1 MERIKLGLMPP
12 LTGVVGIY
20 GSEIARAGQIACDE
34 VNAAGGLLGQPLEL
48 VIEDD
53 GSLPES
59 AVAAAKKLIDEHRC
73 TAIIGN
79 LLSNSRIAVA
89 YSVAEPRKIPFLNF
103 SFYEGSILSRYFFNF
118 AALPNQQIDRMIPYM
133 REQYG
138 PRMFFAGNNYEWP
151 RGSIDAA
158 KRSLEQV
165 GGEVIGE
172 QYLPIGVDDESI
184 EQLLDQV
191 AASAPDVFVP
201 YFAGMDQ
208 VKLLT
213 RFTERGLKK
222 QMAVVMG
229 HYDEMMAST
238 LPADVREGFYS
249 NNTYFMS
256 VDTNE
261 NRRYLTQL
269 ANYPDVNGVWPQGN
283 GILTNFG
290 EGTYVCVKAFAEAVN
305 NAGSLDPE
313 ALVEALKTVSVSA
326 PQGKVQ
332 MNSEHHHARVNT
344 FLSLCRTN
352 GEFEIIKEF
361 GAIEPVLPERYRHQQ
376 INNRSTLEDDY
387 RLQARMLE
395 QMSDA
400 VFLVNTN
407 DNSIIFSNAGASRM
421 LGYKSDELNNLS
433 IDCLQMP
440 GDKKSAHA
448 FLEIFSTLQHKGEW
462 RGEIQTIKKDNA
474 DIWCSTS
481 ISTFTHHDPTYGE
494 VWLWVLN
501 DITERKQAENKLQT
515 YHGQLKTLVAQ
526 RTKQLQ
532 KSDSRLSQVLSSSP
546 VVIYTCEPDGEYP
559 ATFISENVQKLFGY
573 RPEQFIEDPGFWAK
587 GIHPDDAPRVFS
599 DLANLFEHGTHS
611 HEYRFLMEDGRYIWV
626 QDELK
631 LQYDPQGTPVQIV
644 GYWADITDRKNTEME
659 LEAHHQY
666 LKNLTRY
673 TKVQSESGNLDAPLT
688 GLMAEVR
695 ECFPVDRAWLLYPCD
710 PSTEFWNIPVEATV
724 PEYPGAFAIGENIPL
739 DEGVAS
745 VFIDALSSKDPLI
758 VDIPVDTDT
767 LSVPKRFNVKTMMV
781 TALFPKNDKA
791 WMLGLH
797 QCSRNRIW
805 TEEDKLLFKDI
816 AQKVTEML
824 TQSLLFK
831 RIEDELQ
838 LRKQTQEKLVQAKQ
852 QAEKA
857 NTAKSDFLS
866 SMSHELRTPM
876 NAIIGFG
883 QLLELDGDLSVL
895 QKENVHEILVGG
907 RHLLQLINEVLDLA
921 KVESGKI
928 DLSLEPVELSP
939 VADECMN
946 LVKTLADE
954 RSISLET
961 SGLSEMTVKA
971 DRIRLK
977 QALINL
983 LSNAIKYN
991 HKGGKVTL
999 DIQKPNEEQVR
1010 ITVTDTGPGIPIAR
1024 QSELF
1029 QPFSRL
1035 DAEDSQIEGTGIGLT
1050 LTRRIV
1056 ELLNGQVNMTSEVG
1070 VGSYFWIDLPVAVLT
1085 AVNLDLSAEK
1095 KISHVNSEDTRD
1107 AQQHTIL
1114 YIEDNPA
1121 NLKLM
1126 EKILERKEHI
1136 NLLTAHTPELGID
1149 LAKSTRPNLILLDI
1163 NLPGMDGYQVLE
1175 IFKSDENLKS
1185 TPVIAIT
1192 ANAMEGDIKR
1202 GKAAGFHDYVTKPID
1217 IVKLMGAIDCC
1228 LSTDK
1233 VSEI

>member
-34 VNAAGGLLGQPLEL
+34 VNAAGGLLGRPLEL

-59 AVAAAKKLIDEHRC
+59 AVVAAKKLIDEHQC

-103 SFYEGSILSRYFFNF
+103 SFYEGSILSRYFFHF

-158 KRSLEQV
+158 KRSLEQI
-165 GGEVIGE
+165 GGEVVGE

-184 EQLLDQV
+184 EALLDHV

-201 YFAGMDQ
+201 YFAGNDQ

-222 QMAVVMG
+222 RMAVVMG

-249 NNTYFMS
+249 SNSYFMT
-256 VDTNE
+256 VDTDE
-261 NRRYLTQL
+261 NRHYLAQL
-269 ANYPDVNGVWPQGN
+269 ARQTDVNGIWPQGN

-305 NAGSLDPE
+305 KAGSLDPE
-313 ALVEALKTVSVSA
+313 ALVEALKTISVSA

-332 MNSEHHHARVNT
+332 MNSEHHHAQINSY
-344 FLSLCRTN
+344 LSLCRAN
-352 GEFEIIKEF
+352 GEFEIIKKF

-421 LGYKSDELNNLS
+421 FAYENDELRHLT
-433 IDCLQMP
+433 IDCLKTTD
-440 GDKKSAHA
+440 DKNSAQA
-448 FLEIFSTLQHKGEW
+448 FLHIFSILQHKGEW
-462 RGEIQTIKKDNA
+462 RGEIQTIKKNGTPV
-474 DIWCSTS
+474 WCSVS
-481 ISTFTHHDPTYGE
+481 ISSFTHHDPAYGE

-501 DITERKQAENKLQT
+501 DVTDRKEAENELQI
-515 YHGQLKTLVAQ
+515 YYKQLKELVEQ
-526 RTKQLQ
+526 RTEQLQ

-546 VVIYTCEPDGEYP
+546 VVIYTCQPDGDYA

-573 RPEQFIEDPGFWAK
+573 MPEQFLEDPEFWAK
-587 GIHPDDAPRVFS
+587 GIHPDDAPRVFNE
-599 DLANLFEHGTHS
+599 LAKLFEHGSHQ
-611 HEYRFLMEDGRYIWV
+611 HEYRFLMADGSYIWV
-626 QDELK
+626 HDELK
-631 LQYDPQGTPVQIV
+631 LQYDSQGTPVEIV
-644 GYWADITDRKNTEME
+644 GYWADITERKRADARLQAKTEQLETVISSADLVLWSNDKNGIFTLSEGKGLESMSLKPGQVVGQSVFE
-659 LEAHHQY
+659 LYADYPDVIDASKRVLSGEAFV
-666 LKNLTRY
+666 TE
-673 TKVQSESGNLDAPLT
+673 TKVGDRYFESHYSPKVNEQGEIL
-688 GLMAEVR
+688 G
-695 ECFPVDRAWLLYPCD
+695 
-710 PSTEFWNIPVEATV
+710 S
-724 PEYPGAFAIGENIPL
+724 IG
-739 DEGVAS
+739 VS
-745 VFIDALSSKDPLI
+745 
-758 VDIPVDTDT
+758 VDITERKIIELDM
-767 LSVPKRFNVKTMMV
+767 LS
-781 TALFPKNDKA
+781 
-791 WMLGLH
+791 
-797 QCSRNRIW
+797 
-805 TEEDKLLFKDI
+805 
-816 AQKVTEML
+816 
-824 TQSLLFK
+824 
-831 RIEDELQ
+831 
-838 LRKQTQEKLVQAKQ
+838 AKKE
-852 QAEKA
+852 AERA
-857 NTAKSDFLS
+857 NTAKSEFLS

-883 QLLELDGDLSVL
+883 QLLELDGGLSAL
-895 QKENVHEILVGG
+895 QKENVHEILGGG

-921 KVESGKI
+921 KVESGKL

-939 VADECMN
+939 VVDECMN
-946 LVKTLADE
+946 LVTTLADE
-954 RSISLET
+954 RCIALET
-961 SGLSEMTVKA
+961 SGLPEMIVKA

-977 QALINL
+977 QAMINL

-991 HKGGKVTL
+991 YKDGKVTL
-999 DIQKPNEEQVR
+999 DIQKLNEEQVR

-1024 QSELF
+1024 QPELF
-1029 QPFSRL
+1029 QPFNRL
-1035 DAEDSQIEGTGIGLT
+1035 DADNSDIEGTGIGLT
-1050 LTRRIV
+1050 FTRRIV
-1056 ELLNGQVNMTSEVG
+1056 ELMDGQVNMKSEPG
-1070 VGSYFWIDLPVAVLT
+1070 AGSSFWIDLPIATLAAFNPEPSV
-1085 AVNLDLSAEK
+1085 EK
-1095 KISHVNSEDTRD
+1095 KIASVISEDTPG

-1126 EKILERKEHI
+1126 EKILESQEHI
-1136 NLLTAHTPELGID
+1136 HLLTAHTPELGIA

-1163 NLPGMDGYQVLE
+1163 NLPGMDGYQVLN

-1202 GKAAGFHDYVTKPID
+1202 GKAAGFQDYVTKPIE
-1217 IVKLMGAIDCC
+1217 IVKLMHAIDSC
-1228 LSTDK
+1228 LPKDPVAET
-1233 VSEI
+1233 

>member
-1 MERIKLGLMPP
+1 L
-12 LTGVVGIY
+12 VVV
-20 GSEIARAGQIACDE
+20 RVWQNH
-34 VNAAGGLLGQPLEL
+34 V
-48 VIEDD
+48 
-53 GSLPES
+53 
-59 AVAAAKKLIDEHRC
+59 
-73 TAIIGN
+73 
-79 LLSNSRIAVA
+79 
-89 YSVAEPRKIPFLNF
+89 KIPFLNF
-103 SFYEGSILSRYFFNF
+103 SFYEGSILSRYVLNV

-249 NNTYFMS
+249 NNSYFMS
-256 VDTNE
+256 VDTDE
-261 NRRYLTQL
+261 NRHYLTQL

-305 NAGSLDPE
+305 NAGSLNPE

-332 MNSEHHHARVNT
+332 MNSEHHHAQINT
-344 FLSLCRTN
+344 YLSLCRTN

-361 GAIEPVLPERYRHQQ
+361 GAIEPELPERYRHQQ

-421 LGYKSDELNNLS
+421 FGYENDELNNLT
-433 IDCLQMP
+433 IDCLQTTD
-440 GDKKSAHA
+440 DKNSAQP
-448 FLEIFSTLQHKGEW
+448 FLQIFSILQHKGEW
-462 RGEIQTIKKDNA
+462 QGEIQTIKKDNA

-573 RPEQFIEDPGFWAK
+573 RPEQFLEDPGFWAK

-666 LKNLTRY
+666 LKNLMRITN
-673 TKVQSESGNLDAPLT
+673 VLSENGNLDATLSR
-688 GLMAEVR
+688 LMAELLDI
-695 ECFPVDRAWLLYPCD
+695 FQVDRAWLLYPCD
-710 PSTEFWNIPVEATV
+710 PNTEFWNIPVEATV

-739 DEGVAS
+739 DEGIAGM
-745 VFIDALSSKDPLI
+745 FINALSSTDPLI
-758 VDIPVDTDT
+758 FDIPENTDT
-767 LSVPKRFNVKTMMV
+767 LAVPKKFNVKTQMV

-791 WMLGLH
+791 WMLGMH
-797 QCSRNRIW
+797 QCSRNRTW
-805 TEEDKLLFKDI
+805 TEEDKRLFKDI
-816 AQKVTEML
+816 ALKVTEML
-824 TQSLLFK
+824 TQRLLFK

-838 LRKQTQEKLVQAKQ
+838 LRKQTQEKLVLAKQ
-852 QAEKA
+852 QAEQA
-857 NTAKSDFLS
+857 NTAKSEFLS

-1056 ELLNGQVNMTSEVG
+1056 ELMNGQVNMTSEVG
-1070 VGSYFWIDLPVAVLT
+1070 VGSSFWIDLPIAALT